1 MAATVELKVNL
12 DYQQA
17 WTNLRNLDTYATAM
31 AKDPYTIKVDVKGL
45 EAFKGAEKSIMRL
58 ATAQAKAQA
67 EASKLAQAVQKSI
80 QAHEKTAQ
88 AAEKTAQAQE
98 KTVQSSNALAMAR
111 EKTYQAEEKTSQA
124 MERTAQMQERTAQGS
139 NNLAIQQEKTAQT
152 ANRLATEQERTAR
165 ATQSAGSAAQSAS
178 NGFSVLGNAMSVAL
192 GHLAS
197 RAVQWAIQ
205 KIRQGIREALD
216 EMKNVDTELTN
227 ISKVSG
233 KTGDELAAIGDTA
246 YDVASKYG
254 VAAHEYLASVYDMQK
269 AGMGDQA
276 EAMGEL
282 AIKTMLVGDTTQEVA
297 SKFLLASNAAWKLN
311 GDMGTLTQIVDEADY
326 INNNYATTLDKLAA
340 GMPIVASVA
349 AQAGMSAEETMAALG
364 TITTVTQ
371 ESGTKAATALRAL
384 ILNISGA
391 VGEYVTEEG
400 EAFEVTE
407 ESVKGLEGL
416 LWKYAAA
423 EMQAA
428 KDAGELIDPMT
439 AIQAL
444 FKGMS
449 EGDVNDV
456 ELFNLLSSMGGKLRT
471 NQLTALVQNYE
482 LFEEMLG
489 RIGEAAGTAD
499 AEVSIMVGSWESKT
513 NILKNTWTK
522 FVADIVDS
530 DTIKGG
536 IDMLTDFV
544 SAIDDVVNRV
554 KNPFFNSD
562 TTHKEYDALKDE
574 YDALIAKGNEL
585 NSIEQARLKWLEREL
600 EILDEQGK
608 KEEKAGA
615 ERLQREMTQA
625 VPGTTMTA
633 DQAQFATYS
642 SNANRIEFQGD
653 TVAYQQSIRDLNAE
667 WSDYYANIIRVRD
680 ANVELTQSQQDFVA
694 AYESN
699 QAIAEAEIE
708 YVRQAGDG
716 YFALIDAQGEL
727 IGYAR
732 DMHQAQ
738 IDAQQQ
744 EDEAQAARQENW
756 DTFTQSF
763 TDFGDLVSERGA
775 EIGDFFTGVFD
786 SLTGFYES
794 YYGAQEDA
802 AAGADA
808 TAEASSGITTEV
820 QGAVAEVS
828 NLTAGFQAAAK
839 AASRIT
845 VPTLDTQATGT
856 KNAPGGPTL
865 VNELGPELI
874 SDNGRAYI
882 ANGGRPGIV
891 NLSRGAIVLNAE
903 ETKQAFKGSK
913 ATRSI
918 HAAAIGWGNRTIAGG
933 AVIINGV
940 NIASTLSGQNVT
952 ATVPTGSVT
961 RSSTTKAGS
970 AKKSSGGGSS
980 GGGGGGGGSSAPKG
994 KSLED
999 YAKELTDLLSNLDK
1013 QAKLAANEN
1022 DYQKEVEL
1030 WEQAQEAIKT
1040 MVDRYRK
1047 AGYADTSNEILDLLN
1062 KNYDYAAKQV
1072 NLYEDVWDDLID
1084 ALETDTEK
1092 QDLANKLAEK
1102 QLALQEAQEA
1112 LANAQGQRTVRIY
1125 NAETG
1130 QWEWVADQSK
1140 VTSAQKT
1147 LTKAQEAYDDELRSQ
1162 AVDELKAMKDTVSDL
1177 NDVVLG
1183 PALSAVAL
1191 MAESSDEFQNFARA
1205 LNAVYGVGT
1214 YLSSTEG
1221 SSKVLETR
1229 DSHDT
1234 VYTFGDVVLTE
1245 EQANTTTLAELAK
1258 MLKVL
1263 DTTN

>member
-31 AKDPYTIKVDVKGL
+31 AKDPYVIRI
-45 EAFKGAEKSIMRL
+45 EIKGADEITKVGKDALQLAKLQAQIAKSQAQQEKAKAQYQTQIAKAQQEYQKTARAANDQAIAEANAAKAQAL
-58 ATAQAKAQA
+58 HADTATNVATAQAKLATA
-67 EASKLAQAVQKSI
+67 ENRVAV
-80 QAHEKTAQ
+80 E
-88 AAEKTAQAQE
+88 
-98 KTVQSSNALAMAR
+98 
-111 EKTYQAEEKTSQA
+111 
-124 MERTAQMQERTAQGS
+124 
-139 NNLAIQQEKTAQT
+139 QEKTAQT

-165 ATQSAGSAAQSAS
+165 ATQSAGSAAESAS
-178 NGFSVLGNAMSVAL
+178 NGFSVLGNAISTAL

-197 RAVQWAIQ
+197 RAVMWAVQ

-233 KTGDELAAIGDTA
+233 KTGAELAAIGDTA
-246 YDVASKYG
+246 YETASRYG
-254 VAAHEYLASVYDMQK
+254 VAASEYLSAVYDMQK

-282 AIKTMLVGDTTQEVA
+282 AVKTMLVGDTTQDVA

-384 ILNISGA
+384 ILNISKS

-407 ESVKGLEGL
+407 ESVKNLEGL

-428 KDAGELIDPMT
+428 KDAGKLIDPMT

-456 ELFNLLSSMGGKLRT
+456 ELFNLLSAMGGKLRT
-471 NQLTALVQNYE
+471 NQLTALVQNYG
-482 LFEEMLG
+482 LFEEML
-489 RIGEAAGTAD
+489 RKIGDAAGTAD
-499 AEVSIMVGSWESKT
+499 AEIEIMLGSWERKT
-513 NILKNTWTK
+513 QRLKNTWTELIS
-522 FVADIVDS
+522 DIIDT
-530 DTIKGG
+530 DTIKNGV
-536 IDMLTDFV
+536 DFLTYIVDG
-544 SAIDDVVNRV
+544 IDDVVNRLS
-554 KNPFFNSD
+554 NPFYDSENTQKEYDSLK
-562 TTHKEYDALKDE
+562 KEYDAL
-574 YDALIAKGNEL
+574 LAKGDNL
-585 NSIEQARLKWLEREL
+585 TSIEKARL
-600 EILDEQGK
+600 EILEKQLAVLQLQQKAEEEEAAK
-608 KEEKAGA
+608 K
-615 ERLQREMTQA
+615 LQRELTGNHRDEHTQTLYSRA
-625 VPGTTMTA
+625 SNGI
-633 DQAQFATYS
+633 QF
-642 SNANRIEFQGD
+642 EGD
-653 TVAYQQSIRDLNAE
+653 IAAYQQSLRDLNAQYSE
-667 WSDYYANIIRVRD
+667 YYNNLTRVRD
-680 ANVELTQSQQDFVA
+680 AGVLLTDAQKEFMSMYEDNSVA
-694 AYESN
+694 AM
-699 QAIAEAEIE
+699 ADIVD
-708 YVRQAGDG
+708 VRPTLDG
-716 YFALIDAQGEL
+716 YLALIDAQGNVVAYE
-727 IGYAR
+727 R
-732 DMHQAQ
+732 D
-738 IDAQQQ
+738 
-744 EDEAQAARQENW
+744 
-756 DTFTQSF
+756 
-763 TDFGDLVSERGA
+763 
-775 EIGDFFTGVFD
+775 
-786 SLTGFYES
+786 
-794 YYGAQEDA
+794 
-802 AAGADA
+802 
-808 TAEASSGITTEV
+808 ITTELDAQREALEN
-820 QGAVAEVS
+820 QGKAAETS
-828 NLTAGFQAAAK
+828 AEEWDAFKEGFSQPFEQAYADITGFFSEIFTNLNDYNASLAGLTTAQGEVTEEAGNTTEAASGIAPQIDTAISSANALASAFQSAAK

-903 ETKQAFKGSK
+903 DTKK
-913 ATRSI
+913 ALNGNKPARSI
-918 HAAAIGWGNRTIAGG
+918 NAAVRGAGSTSGLGQSAAG
-933 AVIINGV
+933 AVIVDGR
-940 NIASTLSGQNVT
+940 NIANT
-952 ATVPTGSVT
+952 ASSSVIQITTPTQPAYGGGKTTGST
-961 RSSTTKAGS
+961 SKARSS
-970 AKKSSGGGSS
+970 SSGGG

-1234 VYTFGDVVLTE
+1234 VYSFGDVVLTE